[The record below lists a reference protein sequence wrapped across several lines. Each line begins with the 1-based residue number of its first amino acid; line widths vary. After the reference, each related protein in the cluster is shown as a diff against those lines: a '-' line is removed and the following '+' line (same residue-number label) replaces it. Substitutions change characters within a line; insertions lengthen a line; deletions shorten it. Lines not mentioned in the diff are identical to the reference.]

1 MAAELLRNLG
11 WVGLGIGMVLVLTL
25 VEAILRELTSRYTH
39 RVAG

>member
-1 MAAELLRNLG
+1 MAADLMSNAG

-25 VEAILRELTSRYTH
+25 VDAILRDLSNRYTR